1 MLISSNNLK
10 KEKKNSIENNDDYEE
25 INKDITRILIEM
37 NIQDMQE
44 RLKQNKNDLNNNTN
58 NKFVEKKNLYN
69 EKDLNFL
76 NYNTKNFS
84 YLNNMN
90 YNHNSVNNNYQ
101 NLNQTY
107 DNFSNK
113 NLSFYNEKLLN
124 NNLIEESNIKKN
136 QNKIIQIENKKKE
149 NIKKLNLDSPKNLIH
164 LENILKLKDKRTT
177 LIIRNIPNKYTIK
190 LLTKEINQHF
200 YGKFDVIYLPLDY
213 INKTNLGYG
222 FINFI
227 DPIHIIYF
235 YDEFIGKK
243 WNNFNSNKKCNLAYA
258 KIQGKN
264 EILKYIYKKNNTN
277 IITSIGSN
285 NHIFYLENCQIICNE
300 IEIPL
305 KYYISFINYY
315 PYSVCHKK
323 NEQVFVVDKY
333 FEI

>member
-90 YNHNSVNNNYQ
+90 YNHNSVYNNYQ

>member
-1 MLISSNNLK
+1 M
-10 KEKKNSIENNDDYEE
+10 
-25 INKDITRILIEM
+25 
-37 NIQDMQE
+37 
-44 RLKQNKNDLNNNTN
+44 
-58 NKFVEKKNLYN
+58 
-69 EKDLNFL
+69 
-76 NYNTKNFS
+76 
-84 YLNNMN
+84 
-90 YNHNSVNNNYQ
+90 
-101 NLNQTY
+101 
-107 DNFSNK
+107 
-113 NLSFYNEKLLN
+113 NLSFDNYNILN
-124 NNLIEESNIKKN
+124 NKLIEESNLKKN
-136 QNKIIQIENKKKE
+136 QTKIIQIQNKKKE
-149 NIKKLNLDSPKNLIH
+149 NKKKNYLDSPKNIIH
-164 LENILKLKDKRTT
+164 LDNILKLKDKRTT

-277 IITSIGSN
+277 IITSFGSN

-300 IEIPL
+300 IEIPF

>member
-1 MLISSNNLK
+1 MLISSNNLRK
-10 KEKKNSIENNDDYEE
+10 DKKNSIENNDDYDE

-44 RLKQNKNDLNNNTN
+44 RLKLEKNDLNNITN

-76 NYNTKNFS
+76 NYNTKYFS
-84 YLNNMN
+84 YLNNIN
-90 YNHNSVNNNYQ
+90 YNHNSVYNNYP

-107 DNFSNK
+107 DYFSNK
-113 NLSFYNEKLLN
+113 NLSFDNEKILN
-124 NNLIEESNIKKN
+124 NKLIEESFIKKN
-136 QNKIIQIENKKKE
+136 QNKIIQNQNKKKE
-149 NIKKLNLDSPKNLIH
+149 NKKKTNLDSPKNLIH
-164 LENILKLKDKRTT
+164 LENILTLKDKRTT

-200 YGKFDVIYLPLDY
+200 YGKFDVIYLPLDI

-243 WNNFNSNKKCNLAYA
+243 WNNFNSDKKCNLAYA

-277 IITSIGSN
+277 IITSFRSN
-285 NHIFYLENCQIICNE
+285 NDIFYLENCQIICNE

>member
-1 MLISSNNLK
+1 
-10 KEKKNSIENNDDYEE
+10 
-25 INKDITRILIEM
+25 
-37 NIQDMQE
+37 
-44 RLKQNKNDLNNNTN
+44 
-58 NKFVEKKNLYN
+58 
-69 EKDLNFL
+69 
-76 NYNTKNFS
+76 
-84 YLNNMN
+84 MN

-243 WNNFNSNKKCNLAYA
+243 WNNYA

-277 IITSIGSN
+277 IITSFGSN

-300 IEIPL
+300 IEIPF

>member
-1 MLISSNNLK
+1 MLISSNNLRK
-10 KEKKNSIENNDDYEE
+10 QKKNSIENNDDYDE

-44 RLKQNKNDLNNNTN
+44 RLKQKKNDLNNITI
-58 NKFVEKKNLYN
+58 NKFVEKNNLYN

-76 NYNTKNFS
+76 NYNTKNVS
-84 YLNNMN
+84 YINNTN
-90 YNHNSVNNNYQ
+90 YNKNSVFNNYQ

-107 DNFSNK
+107 NYFSNM
-113 NLSFYNEKLLN
+113 NLSFDNYNILN
-124 NNLIEESNIKKN
+124 NKLIEESNLKKN
-136 QNKIIQIENKKKE
+136 QTKIIQIQNKKKE
-149 NIKKLNLDSPKNLIH
+149 NKKKNYLDSPKNIIH
-164 LENILKLKDKRTT
+164 LDNILKLKDKRTT

-200 YGKFDVIYLPLDY
+200 YGKYDVIYLPLDI

-243 WNNFNSNKKCNLAYA
+243 WNNFNSDKKCNLAYA

-300 IEIPL
+300 IEIPF